1 MKPLIKPIDSDLIEI
16 ELQDAGLLRKTKK
29 AGNELYIVDYFSSPN
44 TLAEI
49 GRLRELTFRDAGGG
63 TGKACDLDK
72 FDIDGSSRCKQLVLW
87 NPDEREIVGGYR
99 FIYGAECKIVDGKPW
114 LTSQQLFDY
123 SHEFIEDYLHDTI
136 ELGRSFICPK
146 YQSIRRDTHVS
157 ESAESKVDFS
167 TKSLYALDNLWDGI
181 GALIVK
187 YDAKFLFGKAS
198 IYQHFGDDA
207 FSLIRHFMNLYFSDK
222 RRLVFAKNPLETII
236 SDKIQSLFSG
246 ENYKD
251 DYVVLKRELKNLD
264 RHIPPLV
271 NAYMNVSSSMIAF
284 DSTLNKDFGNVFETG
299 ILVTTADMYPDRVK
313 RHMEF

>member
-1 MKPLIKPIDSDLIEI
+1 MLQLSNENNSMKPLIKPIDSDLIEI
-16 ELQDAGLLRKTKK
+16 ELKDAGLLRKTNK

-63 TGKACDLDK
+63 TGRACDLDK
-72 FDIDGSSRCKQLVLW
+72 FDIDGSSGCKQLVLW

-99 FIYGAECKIVDGKPW
+99 FIYGPDAQMKNGKPW
-114 LTSQQLFDY
+114 LTSEHLFQY
-123 SHEFIEDYLHDTI
+123 SDEFITDFLPCTI

-146 YQSIRRDTHVS
+146 YQSGASSI
-157 ESAESKVDFS
+157 
-167 TKSLYALDNLWDGI
+167 KSLFALDNLWDGL

-187 YDAKFLFGKAS
+187 YDAKYLFGKAS
-198 IYQHFGDDA
+198 IYPSFGPEA
-207 FSLIRHFMNLYFSDK
+207 FSLIRHFLNLYCVDS
-222 RRLVFAKNPLETII
+222 RCLVSAKNPIDTTINDEI
-236 SDKIQSLFSG
+236 VSLFSG
-246 ENYKD
+246 NDYKE
-251 DYVVLKRELKNLD
+251 DYVVLKRGLKNLQ
-264 RHIPPLV
+264 RQIPPLI

-284 DSTLNKDFGNVFETG
+284 DSTLNVDFGNVYETG

>member
-16 ELQDAGLLRKTKK
+16 ELQDAGLLRQTNK

-72 FDIDGSSRCKQLVLW
+72 FDIDGSSGCKQLVLW
-87 NPDEREIVGGYR
+87 NPDEKEIVGGYR
-99 FIYGAECKIVDGKPW
+99 FIYGPDAQIKDGKPW
-114 LTSQQLFDY
+114 LTSEHLFDY
-123 SHEFIEDYLHDTI
+123 SDEFIADFLSGTI

-146 YQSIRRDTHVS
+146 YQSALRID
-157 ESAESKVDFS
+157 AA
-167 TKSLYALDNLWDGI
+167 KSLFALDNLWDGL

-187 YDAKFLFGKAS
+187 YNAKYLFGKAS
-198 IYQHFGDDA
+198 IYPSFGEYT
-207 FSLIRHFMNLYFSDK
+207 FSLMRHFLDLYCKDARNLV
-222 RRLVFAKNPLETII
+222 RAKSPIDMSI
-236 SDKIQSLFSG
+236 SDEIKQLFSG
-246 ENYKD
+246 NYKN
-251 DYVVLKRELKNLD
+251 DYVVLKRELKKRD
-264 RHIPPLV
+264 RNIPPLI

-284 DSTLNKDFGNVFETG
+284 DSTINKDFGNVYETG
-299 ILVTTADMYPDRVK
+299 ILVTTADMYPEKVK